1 MHTESIT
8 QMEAAE
14 DGAGRSGGH
23 TQVAEEAV
31 EAAEAVAVFTE
42 APTRNTATN
51 LTSIV
56 LY

>member
-1 MHTESIT
+1 MPTENIT

-14 DGAGRSGGH
+14 AGAGRSGGH

-42 APTRNTATN
+42 APTRTTDIN
-51 LTSIV
+51 LISIV

>member
-14 DGAGRSGGH
+14 AGAGRSGGH

-31 EAAEAVAVFTE
+31 EAAEAVAVFSE
-42 APTRNTATN
+42 APTRNTAIN